1 MVSNLDGK
9 LEKILKSLTKREEE
23 VIRLRYGLGGEI
35 PHTLQAIGDKLNI
48 TRERVRQIEERIL
61 RRFGTKDLI
70 AALKELKKPL
80 MRGRIKYFTIER
92 KLKEYGNLL
101 SAKER
106 KQIEAK
112 LEKLKKMLI
121 KKDKKLINEAIKELT
136 VAAQPLLRAKRLKVK
151 R

>member
-35 PHTLQAIGDKLNI
+35 PHTLQAIGNKLNI

-61 RRFGTKDLI
+61 RRFGSKELI

-80 MRGRIKYFTIER
+80 MRGRIKYFTIQN
-92 KLKEYGNLL
+92 KLKKYGDILA
-101 SAKER
+101 AKER
-106 KQIEAK
+106 KQIETK
-112 LEKLKKMLI
+112 LEKLKKALI
-121 KKDKKLINEAIKELT
+121 KKDKKLINTAIKELEE
-136 VAAQPLLRAKRLKVK
+136 AAKPLLKAKRVKV
-151 R
+151 